1 MKFAIAL
8 CGLIAVVVAAEPLTW
23 EKLIASTNEDPVL
36 KAVSRKESVIKERSS
51 TKLWDEMQLSYKLD
65 GFGFMEHDFELKIKP
80 KAFGE
85 SAAYENYWKSQLSYQ
100 KTLEG
105 YDRSLVLFERYEHSF
120 RYIMR
125 LKMQQL
131 HQQLFVVNDDR
142 IAVLHAKSGAETFDL
157 QDLVTALENQAT
169 LTAELIAD
177 SNALEDSKMKLMS
190 WVPGFDVIALDST
203 WLPTMEELVTILKST
218 KDNPDT
224 YPEVAKAKGKWDV
237 GTKRY
242 DQEVAG
248 DNDYISSVSVG
259 YKHVIAEYQYKWVDQ
274 DDGLGTQKWK
284 LVHEDDDRR
293 TIDKFYASISVK
305 IPAFSNDGS
314 DNIKRQLDV
323 LDAERDY
330 LEEKRDMSQRVAR
343 LREEIMGLI
352 AQREVQKN
360 FVSQVDAGALFQDF
374 AMKAGNDP
382 LLLLRARE
390 SALQSQLKMVKLEN
404 DIYNDYIILLSYI
417 GVFARENVKNHLK
430 EGFSK

>member
-1 MKFAIAL
+1 VKSVVAL
-8 CGLIAVVVAAEPLTW
+8 CGLVALTVGAEPLTW

-85 SAAYENYWKSQLSYQ
+85 SAAYENYWKSQTSYQ

-169 LTAELIAD
+169 LTAELIGD

-190 WVPGFDVIALDST
+190 WVPGFDAIALDSA
-203 WLPTMEELVTILKST
+203 WLPTMEELITILKST
-218 KDNPDT
+218 QDNPDT

-237 GTKRY
+237 DTKKY

-248 DNDYISSVSVG
+248 DNDYISSIGVG
-259 YKHVIAEYQYKWVDQ
+259 YKHVFGKYEYDW
-274 DDGLGTQKWK
+274 TQELAGSESWELERK
-284 LVHEDDDRR
+284 DDDRR

-305 IPAFSNDGS
+305 IPAFSDDGS

-390 SALQSQLKMVKLEN
+390 SALESQLKMAKLEN
-404 DIYNDYIILLSYI
+404 DIYNDYIILLGYV
-417 GVFARENVKNHLK
+417 GAFAREDVANHLK
-430 EGFSK
+430 EGLTK

>member
-1 MKFAIAL
+1 MKSVVAL
-8 CGLIAVVVAAEPLTW
+8 CGLLALTVGAEPLTW

-36 KAVSRKESVIKERSS
+36 QAASRKESVIKDRSS
-51 TKLWDEMQLSYKLD
+51 TKLWDEMELSYKLD

-85 SAAYENYWKSQLSYQ
+85 SAAYEDYWKAQSGYQ
-100 KTLEG
+100 KTLKG

-120 RYIMR
+120 RYVMR

-131 HQQLFVVNDDR
+131 HQQLFAVNDDR

-190 WVPGFDVIALDST
+190 WVPGFDTIVLDSA
-203 WLPTMEELVTILKST
+203 WLPTMEELIVILKNT

-237 GTKRY
+237 DTKRY

-248 DNDYISSVSVG
+248 DKDYISSIGVG
-259 YKHVIAEYQYKWVDQ
+259 YKHVFGKYEYDW
-274 DDGLGTQKWK
+274 TQELAGSQSWELERK
-284 LVHEDDDRR
+284 DDDRR

-314 DNIKRQLDV
+314 DNMKRQIDV

-390 SALQSQLKMVKLEN
+390 SALESQLKMAKLEN
-404 DIYNDYIILLSYI
+404 DIYNDYIILLGYI
-417 GVFARENVKNHLK
+417 GVFAREDVANHLK
-430 EGFSK
+430 EGLTK

>member
-1 MKFAIAL
+1 VKSAIAL
-8 CGLIAVVVAAEPLTW
+8 CGLLALTVGAEPLTW

-36 KAVSRKESVIKERSS
+36 QAASRKESVIKDRSS
-51 TKLWDEMQLSYKLD
+51 TKLWDEMELSYKLD

-85 SAAYENYWKSQLSYQ
+85 SAAYEDYWKAQSGYQ
-100 KTLEG
+100 KTLKG

-120 RYIMR
+120 RYVMR

-131 HQQLFVVNDDR
+131 HQQLFAVNDDR

-190 WVPGFDVIALDST
+190 WVPGFDTIVLDSA
-203 WLPTMEELVTILKST
+203 WLPTMEELIVILKNT

-237 GTKRY
+237 DTKRY

-248 DNDYISSVSVG
+248 DNDYISSIGVG
-259 YKHVIAEYQYKWVDQ
+259 YKHVFGKYEYESYSIGGREFWELERK
-274 DDGLGTQKWK
+274 
-284 LVHEDDDRR
+284 DDDRR

-314 DNIKRQLDV
+314 DNMKRQIDV

-390 SALQSQLKMVKLEN
+390 SALESQLKMAKLEN
-404 DIYNDYIILLSYI
+404 DIYNDYIILLGYI
-417 GVFARENVKNHLK
+417 GVFAREDVANHLK
-430 EGFSK
+430 EGLTK